1 MFQWTTH
8 RGTPTAAAL
17 ERTKRARSMN
27 YNSVQDRFDRD
38 QQFAM
43 RMQQQGYDRI
53 GCGAIGEAAAR
64 LVHEPI
70 GGHRTHAQIAKRDR
84 QVSIVRGETGRQ
96 KTLSIEQPA
105 RLPAEA
111 KIQPADA
118 GS

>member
-1 MFQWTTH
+1 MDNHYQWQGDTLLLHCQLQPRSSRNEIIGIHGDRLKICITAPPVDGKANKH
-8 RGTPTAAAL
+8 LIAAA
-17 ERTKRARSMN
+17 
-27 YNSVQDRFDRD
+27 
-38 QQFAM
+38 
-43 RMQQQGYDRI
+43 
-53 GCGAIGEAAAR
+53 
-64 LVHEPI
+64 
-70 GGHRTHAQIAKRDR
+70 AKWFGTAKR